1 MAGYNLR
8 QSWLVATNVVI
19 SASWGR
25 VWGRAFWIIW
35 SNVWSS
41 LESDESAC
49 LNILG
54 PPLKFA
60 LGVSFLELFNR
71 LVGLTRSPIAAVVL
85 FSCTR
90 MGVELLTAPLIPC
103 GCWQH
108 LVTVAMWSMGDLV
121 RFACFAIDTASPGMF
136 WVKSIR
142 FTVGP
147 MLFPIGAAG
156 EMMMVIRAASDHHN
170 PMILYA
176 AAALWPL
183 FFYPMMQQLLKQR
196 RKHFNSKKENKKE
209 IKSV

>member
-1 MAGYNLR
+1 MAGFNLH
-8 QSWLVATNVVI
+8 QAWLVATNVVI

-25 VWGRAFWIIW
+25 VLLIIL
-35 SNVWSS
+35 SNGWSS
-41 LESDESAC
+41 LESDDSAC
-49 LNILG
+49 LDVLG

-71 LVGLTRSPIAAVVL
+71 IVGLTRSPIAAVVL

-108 LVTVAMWSMGDLV
+108 LVTVAAWSLGDLV
-121 RFACFAIDTASPGMF
+121 RFACFAIDTAIPGMF
-136 WVKSIR
+136 WVKGFR
-142 FTVGP
+142 FTLGP
-147 MLFPIGAAG
+147 ILFPIGAAA
-156 EMMMVIRAASDHHN
+156 EMMMVVRAGSDHN
-170 PMILYA
+170 RPILYA
-176 AAALWPL
+176 AAALWPV

-196 RKHFNSKKENKKE
+196 RKHFNSKKEKKKE

>member
-1 MAGYNLR
+1 MAGLNLK
-8 QSWLVATNVVI
+8 QTWLVATNVVI

-25 VWGRAFWIIW
+25 VLLIIL
-35 SNVWSS
+35 SNLSS
-41 LESDESAC
+41 LGSDDSVC
-49 LNILG
+49 LDVLG

-60 LGVSFLELFNR
+60 LAVSFLEIFNCT
-71 LVGLTRSPIAAVVL
+71 VGLTRSPIAAVVL

-103 GCWQH
+103 GSWQH
-108 LVTVAMWSMGDLV
+108 ILTAGTWSLGDLV
-121 RFACFAIDTASPGMF
+121 RFACFAIDTAIPGMF

-147 MLFPIGAAG
+147 ILFPIGGLAG
-156 EMMMVIRAASDHHN
+156 EMMMVIRAGSDN
-170 PMILYA
+170 NRPILYA
-176 AAALWPL
+176 AAALWPF

-196 RKHFNSKKENKKE
+196 RKHFNSKNLNKKG